1 MDDKNMETSNLKDN
15 EKDKIKRT
23 GRRMSFKERK
33 KTERKEKKFPSFF
46 VNIDQKSISD
56 EKRKREISFLKRR
69 LK

>member
-56 EKRKREISFLKRR
+56 ERRKREISPLK
-69 LK
+69 KD

>member
-1 MDDKNMETSNLKDN
+1 METSNLKDN